1 LRELYRGAP
10 LLHHAVLRLSD
21 VCLEVVVVVGPQG
34 PEPDLPTHPGLR
46 VAHDP
51 IEGGG
56 PLAGLAAGL
65 ADVETELALVAAGD
79 MPDMSS
85 SVLLE
90 MLGQVRVS
98 GADAVALE
106 HVGTL
111 RPLPVALRVERA
123 REASRALLDRGER
136 SLRALLTA
144 LRVARLGE
152 DTWHPLDP
160 YASTLRD
167 VDLPEDLSG

>member
-1 LRELYRGAP
+1 MREPYRGAP

-21 VCLEVVVVVGPQG
+21 VCLELVVVVGPQD
-34 PEPDLPTHPGLR
+34 PEPDLPTRPGLR
-46 VAHDP
+46 LARDLV
-51 IEGGG
+51 EGLG

-90 MLGQVRVS
+90 MVGRTGRS

-106 HVGTL
+106 HGGTL
-111 RPLPVALRVERA
+111 RPLPVALRVEPA
-123 REASRALLDRGER
+123 REASHALLGRGQR
-136 SLRALLTA
+136 SIRALLTA
-144 LRVARLGE
+144 LRVTRLGE
-152 DTWHPLDP
+152 STWRPLDP
-160 YASTLRD
+160 HGSTLRD

>member
-1 LRELYRGAP
+1 LREHYRGTP

-21 VCLEVVVVVGPQG
+21 VCFEVVVVVGPHG
-34 PEPDLPTHPGLR
+34 PEPDLPTRPGLR
-46 VAHDP
+46 LARDLV
-51 IEGGG
+51 EGRG

-90 MLGQVRVS
+90 MVGRAWRS

-111 RPLPVALRVERA
+111 RPLPVALRVEPS
-123 REASRALLDRGER
+123 REASHALLGRGER
-136 SLRALLTA
+136 SLMALLTA
-144 LRVARLGE
+144 LRVMRLGE
-152 DTWHPLDP
+152 GTWRPLDP
-160 YASTLRD
+160 DGSTLRD
-167 VDLPEDLSG
+167 VDIPEDLSG

>member
-1 LRELYRGAP
+1 
-10 LLHHAVLRLSD
+10 VLRLSD
-21 VCLEVVVVVGPQG
+21 VCPEVVVVVGPDR
-34 PEPDLPTHPGLR
+34 PEPALPTRPGVRLAR
-46 VAHDP
+46 DP
-51 IEGGG
+51 IEGRG

-65 ADVETELALVAAGD
+65 ADVGTELALVAAGD

-90 MLGQVRVS
+90 MVGRARRT

-106 HVGTL
+106 HEGTL
-111 RPLPVALRVERA
+111 RPLPVILRVEPA
-123 REASRALLDRGER
+123 REAAHALLGRGER

-144 LRVARLGE
+144 LRVTRLGE
-152 DTWHPLDP
+152 GTWRPLDP
-160 YASTLRD
+160 NASTLRD